1 MHSPGCFLYR
11 KMELTFTAR
20 WDMLLGK
27 RLTPEVRGQSDEN
40 TNDLN
45 AIQPVNILNG
55 EEAQL
60 IRDSYEHST
69 AF

>member
-1 MHSPGCFLYR
+1 
-11 KMELTFTAR
+11 
-20 WDMLLGK
+20 MLLGK

-55 EEAQL
+55 EQAQL
-60 IRDSYEHST
+60 QQMVQS
-69 AF
+69 A

>member
-1 MHSPGCFLYR
+1 
-11 KMELTFTAR
+11 
-20 WDMLLGK
+20 MLLGK

>member
-1 MHSPGCFLYR
+1 MQSGLFSLSKNGIDIHCPVGYPVS
-11 KMELTFTAR
+11 
-20 WDMLLGK
+20 K